1 MKLFQV
7 HSFITHLAFKT
18 QHPPRF
24 KTSVQQDR
32 EEQWWN
38 KALRPKEWKKDLY
51 EIKCWRAKVMQRRSD
66 TRVADF
72 WSVLLWRQLKTTW
85 HSWDRGLERRGNAE
99 NPFQSKKDPILT
111 CQPRWLCICALF
123 QGRKKGWRR
132 RHPISRKKKATYSA
146 VKACKQTRPKCAETC
161 LPYMYSK
168 CRCWWE
174 NAEKRYKSET
184 QGHKWKFCEK
194 QDIPPECQV
203 SFRLG
208 STRQLS
214 TVHNSR

>member
-1 MKLFQV
+1 M
-7 HSFITHLAFKT
+7 
-18 QHPPRF
+18 
-24 KTSVQQDR
+24 
-32 EEQWWN
+32 
-38 KALRPKEWKKDLY
+38 Y
-51 EIKCWRAKVMQRRSD
+51 EIKCWRAKVMQEGSD

-85 HSWDRGLERRGNAE
+85 HSQDRALEKRGNE
-99 NPFQSKKDPILT
+99 DNPFPSKKYPILT
-111 CQPRWLCICALF
+111 CQPRWPCIYAPF
-123 QGRKKGWRR
+123 WGWKKGWRR
-132 RHPISRKKKATYSA
+132 RHPISRKKAPHSV

-184 QGHKWKFCEK
+184 QGHKWKFCKK
-194 QDIPPECQV
+194 QDISPERQV

-214 TVHNSR
+214 PVYNYS